1 MKDEGISLTGPDG
14 DFNRQMYKA
23 LIDSMD
29 PKTRFVFLSHQI
41 ALGVEHLYPDPA
53 KLLDRSLAG
62 KDFVAVKLPV
72 DVIGYIITVFN
83 ESLPE
88 KERGAAAESF
98 MTNIFIKGIGR
109 MIEEIAPGGE
119 KREWMEEVMNR
130 LKEMIDIE
138 EE

>member
-1 MKDEGISLTGPDG
+1 MKDEGISLTGPAG

-23 LIDSMD
+23 MVESMD
-29 PKTRFVFLSHQI
+29 PKTRFVFLAHQV

-109 MIEEIAPGGE
+109 IIQEIGPGGE
-119 KREWMEEVMNR
+119 KHEWMNEIMGR
-130 LKEMIDIE
+130 LKEMIDIDE
-138 EE
+138 E

>member
-1 MKDEGISLTGPDG
+1 MKDEGISLTGPAG

-23 LIDSMD
+23 MVESMD
-29 PKTRFVFLSHQI
+29 PKTRFVFLAHQV

-109 MIEEIAPGGE
+109 MIEEIGPGGE
-119 KREWMEEVMNR
+119 KHEWMNEIMGR